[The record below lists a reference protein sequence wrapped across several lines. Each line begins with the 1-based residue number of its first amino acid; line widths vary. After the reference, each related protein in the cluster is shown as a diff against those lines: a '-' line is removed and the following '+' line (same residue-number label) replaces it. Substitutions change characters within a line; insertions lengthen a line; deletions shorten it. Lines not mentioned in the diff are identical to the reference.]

1 MKRQLQKVPNTA
13 AGFVLKKYTNINDVI
28 NIKQLPIAEQIE
40 HSLEITRF
48 KVIYDENVP
57 NHLKLT
63 QKIASS
69 HSFQSNN
76 KRILVNTNR
85 TNQQWRTFEKQTGN
99 ISNNLPRNIQ
109 SVEVSLVFKSKFRDT
124 FWIKN

>member
-28 NIKQLPIAEQIE
+28 NIKQLPIDGQIE

-48 KVIYDENVP
+48 KAIYDENVP

-69 HSFQSNN
+69 YSLQSNN
-76 KRILVNTNR
+76 KRIFVNTNQ
-85 TNQQWRTFEKQTGN
+85 TNQQTGN

-109 SVEVSLVFKSKFRDT
+109 SVEVSLVFKSKVKRPSGSRISKKLIF
-124 FWIKN
+124 